1 MTPAE
6 VSARSEDA
14 LIRELATRV
23 GSLGVEVADVAG
35 PLEDLS
41 TRVSA
46 QAAQFEELHQSTET
60 MVSGNREIDRA
71 AREAQR
77 AASTAGAEIS
87 ESRTLIGGAVGH
99 IERLTAAVGRIHE
112 RL

>member
-1 MTPAE
+1 MTPAADLATP
-6 VSARSEDA
+6 SDA
-14 LIRELATRV
+14 DRLIRELASRL

-35 PLEDLS
+35 HLEDLS
-41 TRVSA
+41 MRVSG

-77 AASTAGAEIS
+77 AASAAGSEIS
-87 ESRTLIGGAVGH
+87 ESRALIGGAV
-99 IERLTAAVGRIHE
+99 EN
-112 RL
+112 